1 MPETAD
7 LDLGET
13 EKMTLLKSLNDALD
27 IVLAT
32 DDTVRELYDTFNSHT
47 HIRTQSSN
55 TDPLTVEPPS
65 ANESTA
71 STHWSKCDVLC
82 VYIYFT
88 LSSIFFFPFLY
99 PITRLFNI
107 YLHTRPSFLAAQACV
122 FGEDVAFGGV
132 FRATMNLRDRYGG
145 DRVFNTPLSEQGIL
159 GFAIG
164 Q

>member
-1 MPETAD
+1 MKAQHLPI
-7 LDLGET
+7 GRSV
-13 EKMTLLKSLNDALD
+13 MFYVFIFILL
-27 IVLAT
+27 
-32 DDTVRELYDTFNSHT
+32 Y
-47 HIRTQSSN
+47 
-55 TDPLTVEPPS
+55 PPS
-65 ANESTA
+65 FS
-71 STHWSKCDVLC
+71 
-82 VYIYFT
+82 
-88 LSSIFFFPFLY
+88 FPFY
-99 PITRLFNI
+99 IPPPQLFNI